1 MTAIADDGRAVGDA
15 NTVYPGV
22 RGALTGTRQA
32 WWSAEPYT
40 GGTYTAFAPGQVTAF
55 WSALRRPFG
64 RIALAGEHTDTYWGY
79 MEGAVRSGK
88 RAAAVVRTAAARAAP
103 R

>member
-1 MTAIADDGRAVGDA
+1 ARVEHAVGDA

-22 RGALTGTRQA
+22 RDAVTDVHQA

-55 WSALRRPFG
+55 WRALRRPFG
-64 RIALAGEHTDTYWGY
+64 RVVLAGEHTDLYWGY
-79 MEGAVRSGK
+79 MDGAVRSGR
-88 RAAAVVRTAAARAAP
+88 RAAAQIRAAAASSRG